1 MHLQQHKPIAYQML
15 QAGHLAVVLTLT
27 PQARAGCRHITQRD
41 TEYLLAFKC
50 NCEPQQH
57 LQKKKK
63 ILIHFKSKE
72 QQETCVMSV
81 SQTNVLEEAIKE
93 SIPVHKSQLCADE
106 PQRNHNYE

>member
-1 MHLQQHKPIAYQML
+1 ML
-15 QAGHLAVVLTLT
+15 QGDHLAVVLTLT

-50 NCEPQQH
+50 NCKPQQH
-57 LQKKKK
+57 LQKNEKKT
-63 ILIHFKSKE
+63 LIHFKNKE
-72 QQETCVMSV
+72 QQETRVMSV
-81 SQTNVLEEAIKE
+81 SQTNVLEEGIKE